1 MPKEYVIEP
10 GQRFEVDLFCPE
22 DADGVVQ
29 LFKSVY
35 GEGYPVRTFL
45 EAERLIEENA
55 SGRTISSVA
64 RTSGGDIVGHNALFN
79 SAAHPGTYESGA
91 GAVHALYRGG
101 HGIFTQMVNHGLHI
115 AASFPHVHAA
125 FGEAVCNHVFSQRLM
140 EKTGFAPRALE
151 VDLMPAAAYEKE
163 ASAFGRVA
171 AILSFH
177 TFRPRPHAI
186 YIPDLYRDVF
196 PFFYEDFD
204 DKREFLPADPDF
216 STKKPSD
223 IRVQIFPSAGVARVA
238 VHEQGTDFAARVRQM
253 EKAFCEQDIQVI
265 QVWLRLSCPGA
276 GEATKTLKTQ
286 GFFLGGILPRWFDD
300 DGLLMQK
307 ILKTPDWDE
316 IQVHGER
323 AARILA
329 IVKAD
334 SENGHGFPEK
344 IVPVDF

>member
-1 MPKEYVIEP
+1 MANENTIES
-10 GQRFEVDLFCPE
+10 GQSFEVDLFRPE
-22 DADGVVQ
+22 DAVGVAQ
-29 LFKSVY
+29 LFQSVY

-45 EAERLIEENA
+45 GPERLIEENA

-101 HGIFTQMVNHGLHI
+101 HGIFTQMANHGLRM
-115 AASFPHVHAA
+115 AAAFPHVHAV
-125 FGEAVCNHVFSQRLM
+125 FGEPVCNHVFSQRLM
-140 EKTGFAPRALE
+140 EKTGFALRALE

-171 AILSFH
+171 AFLSFR

-186 YIPDLYRDVF
+186 YLPDLYRDIF
-196 PFFYEDFD
+196 PFFYEGFD
-204 DKREFLPADPDF
+204 DKREFLPAPPDF
-216 STKKPSD
+216 VAQGPSD
-223 IRVQIFPSAGVARVA
+223 IRLRIFPSAGVARIA
-238 VHEQGTDFAARVRQM
+238 VHEPGADFTVRMEEM
-253 EKAFCEQDIQVI
+253 EKGLREQKIQVI
-265 QVWLRLSCPGA
+265 QVWLRLTCPGA
-276 GEATKTLKTQ
+276 GKATKTLKNQ

-307 ILKTPDWDE
+307 ILKTPDWGE

-334 SENGHGFPEK
+334 SENGHG
-344 IVPVDF
+344 